1 MKSKKKKPTPK
12 PNQFIDMKKWISFF
26 TENGKLPHK
35 EIFCGNCKKEKVAI
49 GTAAVKKLLTDTET
63 YPTIK
68 EVLEN
73 THCKLCQKFE
83 RQAQRDLEKKLKAE
97 TEEYVP
103 KPTKFLSREELEA
116 RAEKIRADLPR
127 VNVLRPIT
135 TVYLQRNKE
144 ACERETRDV
153 CIRPDIFLVNRD
165 CDNCKLNRWC
175 ICPIKKF
182 SRHYERP

>member
-1 MKSKKKKPTPK
+1 MKSKKKKITLK
-12 PNQFIDMKKWISFF
+12 ANQFFDMKKWISFY
-26 TENGKLPHK
+26 TEKGKLPHK
-35 EIFCGNCKKEKVAI
+35 EIFCGNCKNHKVTI
-49 GTAAVKKLLTDTET
+49 GNAAVKKLLLDKEN

-68 EVLEN
+68 DVLEK
-73 THCKLCQKFE
+73 THCKMCKKFE
-83 RQAQRDLEKKLKAE
+83 RQAQREAEKKLRAE

-103 KPTKFLSREELEA
+103 KPTKFLSRQELED
-116 RAEKIRADLPR
+116 RAEKIRAELPL
-127 VNVLRPIT
+127 VNINRPIT
-135 TVYLQRNKE
+135 TVNLRKNRE

-165 CDNCKLNRWC
+165 CDNCALNKWC